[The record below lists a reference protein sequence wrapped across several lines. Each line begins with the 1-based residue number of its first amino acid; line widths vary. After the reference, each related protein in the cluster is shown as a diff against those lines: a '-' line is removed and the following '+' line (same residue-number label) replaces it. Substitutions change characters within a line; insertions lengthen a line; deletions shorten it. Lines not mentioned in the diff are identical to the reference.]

1 MSAGFVGIAV
11 GLVILGYLIGSLSP
25 SVFIGKAV
33 KGIDLRQHG
42 SGNAGTTNAFRVLG
56 KHLGFTVLV
65 LDILKGV
72 IPVVLARYLS
82 NPTVTV
88 LVAFSAV
95 IGHNFS
101 IFLKGAGGKGVATGA
116 GAAIGMIP
124 LPMAC
129 LVGLFAVV
137 LLTTRIV
144 SVASITST
152 IELPI
157 LAGLLYRYGTGVWA
171 TPLPYVVA
179 CCLMAGVVLWAHRSN
194 MKRLIT
200 GTERRVVFPWN
211 RRARAAADAAKK
223 ATADPPGA

>member
-1 MSAGFVGIAV
+1 MSAGFVVTAV
-11 GLVILGYLIGSLSP
+11 GLVVFGYLIGLAFAQCVS
-25 SVFIGKAV
+25 GQ
-33 KGIDLRQHG
+33 GRQGHR
-42 SGNAGTTNAFRVLG
+42 SSRSTAAGTQVPPTPSGCWGSAWGV
-56 KHLGFTVLV
+56 TVLV

-88 LVAFSAV
+88 LVAFAAV

-129 LVGLFAVV
+129 LVGAF
-137 LLTTRIV
+137 RCR
-144 SVASITST
+144 SCSPRASSLWLRSPAT
-152 IELPI
+152 IALPI

-179 CCLMAGVVLWAHRSN
+179 CCLMAGSGALGAPQQH
-194 MKRLIT
+194 
-200 GTERRVVFPWN
+200 E
-211 RRARAAADAAKK
+211 
-223 ATADPPGA
+223 ATDHGYGA